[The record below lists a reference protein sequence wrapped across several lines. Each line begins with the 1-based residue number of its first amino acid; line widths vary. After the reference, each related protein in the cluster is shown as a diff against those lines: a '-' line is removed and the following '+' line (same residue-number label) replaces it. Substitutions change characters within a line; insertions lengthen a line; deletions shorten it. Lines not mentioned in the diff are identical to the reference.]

1 MFTMDE
7 RFGENL
13 ALKISTGRICFRK
26 IKMIKGGKGT
36 QSKTAQI
43 HMKKQNQI
51 W

>member
-1 MFTMDE
+1 MDE
-7 RFGENL
+7 RFGEKV

-26 IKMIKGGKGT
+26 IKMIKGEGHT
-36 QSKTAQI
+36 KTAQI